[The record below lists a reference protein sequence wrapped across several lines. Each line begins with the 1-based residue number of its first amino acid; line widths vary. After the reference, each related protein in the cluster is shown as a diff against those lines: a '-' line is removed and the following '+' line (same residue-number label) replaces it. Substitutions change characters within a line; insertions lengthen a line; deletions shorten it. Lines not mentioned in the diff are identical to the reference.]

1 MVVEQNVQP
10 KRWRGSL
17 FITLALLA
25 ILMLA
30 LAYFTTPQ
38 KPREVDLFTFVG
50 QAKQGEFDT
59 IQQEGTTIIG
69 LKNDEKKT
77 QSAFIGSTSELIDTL
92 EKGGVT
98 VGENGVK
105 IDVRDTSF
113 DWFTLAIS
121 LMPVLVVFVLLF
133 FFFRSARKKA

>member
-1 MVVEQNVQP
+1 VQP

-30 LAYFTTPQ
+30 FTYFTESN
-38 KPREVDLFTFVG
+38 KPREVDLYTFIG

-59 IQQEGTTIIG
+59 IQQDGTIIIG
-69 LKNDEKKT
+69 LKYDERII

-113 DWFTLAIS
+113 DWVTLAIS
-121 LMPVLVVFVLLF
+121 LMPVLVIGVLLYI
-133 FFFRSARKKA
+133 FFRSARKKA

>member
-1 MVVEQNVQP
+1 
-10 KRWRGSL
+10 
-17 FITLALLA
+17 
-25 ILMLA
+25 MLA

-92 EKGGVT
+92 QKGGVT

-105 IDVRDTSF
+105 IDVGDTSF
-113 DWFTLAIS
+113 DWVTLAIS
-121 LMPVLVVFVLLF
+121 LMPVLVIGVLLYI
-133 FFFRSARKKA
+133 FFRSARKKT